1 MKSDDYSLSELPEL
15 EETEFT
21 RSFSRRR
28 WNNDGEDLGEFGDSF
43 SIGLDST
50 GADEM
55 IVDE

>member
-15 EETEFT
+15 EATEFT

-28 WNNDGEDLGEFGDSF
+28 WNNDGEDLGEFDDSF

-55 IVDE
+55 IIDE